1 MVDTTANESRASLA
15 VSGRTE
21 TAPPTTFRLLEAL
34 RATGIGLVVPCLF
47 VLIWWLTVVAGVFP
61 ESVLPSPVTVV
72 KSLWIW
78 AFGNKEELFRRALDR
93 YAEKGPGA
101 VHRKA
106 LAEPTAR
113 DVVERLLKG
122 VAEFLTDPKNPPG
135 CLSVQGAL
143 SCGEA
148 AESIKSEL
156 CRRRAAGECAL
167 RERFE
172 RAKAEGDLA
181 VDADTAALA
190 RFIVTVT
197 QGMSVQVAG
206 GASREDLSMVADMA
220 LKAWPG

>member
-1 MVDTTANESRASLA
+1 MDKESLA
-15 VSGRTE
+15 RPGVQKGRPRGFD
-21 TAPPTTFRLLEAL
+21 AAEAL
-34 RATGIGLVVPCLF
+34 DKALHVFWQRGYEGTSLSDLTEAMGINR
-47 VLIWWLTVVAGVFP
+47 
-61 ESVLPSPVTVV
+61 PS
-72 KSLWIW
+72 LYA

-101 VHRKA
+101 VYRKA

-113 DVVERLLKG
+113 AVVERFLKG
-122 VAEFLTDPKNPPG
+122 VAEFLTDPRNPPG

-181 VDADTAALA
+181 VDADTATLA

-206 GASREDLSMVADMA
+206 GASRADLLMVADMA